1 MTLRPHDGDW
11 SEWDVVRRQ
20 VAVCGRVTA
29 APTLLPKVVV
39 RAHGKQVDRK
49 VDIRDDGIYF
59 FLDLPSGDYVVT
71 VEERD
76 PVDGKEVKVLAR
88 GTGHVSRNAQGD
100 VAFASVDLDTTSST
114 GQPQA
119 RHGRR
124 RRNQ

>member
-1 MTLRPHDGDW
+1 MNLRPHDRQW

-39 RAHGKQVDRK
+39 RAHGDRVAK
-49 VDIRDDGIYF
+49 TVDIRNDGIYF

-71 VEERD
+71 VEERE
-76 PVDGKEVKVLAR
+76 PVDGTKVKVFAR

-100 VAFASVDLDTTSST
+100 VSFASVDLDTTSSA
-114 GQPQA
+114 GQPHA
-119 RHGRR
+119 RQGRR
-124 RRNQ
+124 RRNR